1 MMNRIGANERTSWI
15 VRDGTVDVSRSRPE
29 PRRIE
34 IAASPQ
40 GVVFD
45 ANRTACIVVDMQND
59 FCSVGGWLEQLGV
72 DVSPLRQPIA
82 PLSVL
87 LPVLREAGI
96 PVIFLNWGNRPDRA
110 NLPPGVLH
118 VYDRDGTGG
127 GIGDVLTSGER
138 VLEHGSGSAALVDEL
153 VVAPEDL
160 FVEKYRMT
168 GFVDTELD
176 SVLRNLDVSTLLF
189 TGVNVDQC
197 VLATLAD
204 AAALGY
210 DCLLVEDCCA
220 TTSPAG
226 CAEATSYNVAQC
238 FGFVTVSASILEGF
252 ATSSAHADA
261 GEARDRFEVVQA
273 GQGIAH
279 RISGGD
285 TVKLVP
291 LRRPEGLADASVFLE
306 IWDPGGS
313 QPPNSHAESIETFFF
328 LRGHAIAHCDGKS
341 TDVVEHEFLVL
352 QPGSMHRVENVGE
365 GRLYAITT
373 MQPDAGFAALV
384 DAGPAEPLDGE
395 DRLFLNSTVWRQ

>member
-1 MMNRIGANERTSWI
+1 MNRIGANERSSWI

-45 ANRTACIVVDMQND
+45 AKRTACIVVDMQND

-72 DVSPLRQPIA
+72 DVSTLRQPIA

-197 VLATLAD
+197 VLATFAD

-238 FGFVTVSASILEGF
+238 FGFVATSASILEGLAASRARLDPGEDHEGF
-252 ATSSAHADA
+252 AVVRA
-261 GEARDRFEVVQA
+261 GEGV
-273 GQGIAH
+273 AH

-285 TVKLVP
+285 SVKLVP
-291 LRRPEGLADASVFLE
+291 LRRPLGQTDASVFLE

-313 QPPNSHAESIETFFF
+313 QPPNSHADSIETFFF
-328 LRGHAIAHCDGKS
+328 LRGRAIAHCDGKS
-341 TDVVEHEFLVL
+341 AEVGEHEFLVL
-352 QPGSMHRVENVGE
+352 QPRSVHRVENVGE

-373 MQPDAGFAALV
+373 MLPDAGFAALV